1 MKIAYLD
8 CSSGISGDML
18 LGALVDAGVSLRH
31 IRNELAK
38 IPLSGYSI
46 TSRKVSRSG
55 IAATKVDV
63 KFLRNDGVARKWKDV
78 ERIIS
83 RSKLD
88 SLVKNKGYRMF
99 ERLFEAEAAVHG
111 KKPDHIH
118 LHELGAVDCMVDVF
132 GALIGMKHLG
142 IEKLF
147 SSPVNLGSGMVKTEH
162 GALPIPAPATLRLLS
177 RAEVYGDGSGF
188 ELSTPTGALILSSL
202 CEAYGPIPSMRLTA
216 VGHGAGTRDVP
227 TRPNVA
233 RLIIGET
240 PGGETH
246 DEVFLVE
253 TNIDD
258 MNPQWYDH
266 VVGLLFRAGALDVY
280 LTSIFMKKQRPGI
293 MLSILT
299 REQNLQAVSETV
311 LRETTSIGVRFCRYG
326 RMILPRETVIVRTR
340 YGKVRFKKIYYD
352 GKTKRMIPEYEDCK
366 RIAMR
371 RGVPIGKII
380 EDIKVSME

>member
-63 KFLRNDGVARKWKDV
+63 KVLRNAGVARKWKDV

-246 DEVFLVE
+246 DEIFLVE